1 MPDAAMPLRALNLLL
16 VEPQS
21 MVRSTVVA
29 VARELRLPRID
40 DTSSVETARLRL
52 ATTRYDGLL
61 LSLDEQEPA
70 IALLERLRA
79 GETVSPADAP
89 VVVMAA
95 RCDTGLA
102 LTLKQLEVSR
112 LLIKPFKVKTLLETI
127 EALAEQVVQRETA

>member
-1 MPDAAMPLRALNLLL
+1 MPLRALHLLL

-40 DTSSVETARLRL
+40 DTSSVETARQRL
-52 ATTRYDGLL
+52 SSTRYDGLL
-61 LSLDEQEPA
+61 LSLDEHERA
-70 IALLERLRA
+70 IALLEQLRA
-79 GETVSPADAP
+79 GELVTPADAP

-95 RCDTGLA
+95 GCTAELA

-112 LLIKPFKVKTLLETI
+112 LLIKPFKVKTVLETI
-127 EALAEQVVQRETA
+127 EALAQQVVEREAA